1 MFDELC
7 SEAET
12 DEEMPDQNPPTSSS
26 DAGHQQS
33 ADGSVDVPTEVTS
46 GGTLADNARLEH
58 QPSATI
64 SNSCIDVSTS
74 GHNPVVDGSAENVT
88 EKRKPLGKEVFP

>member
-1 MFDELC
+1 
-7 SEAET
+7 
-12 DEEMPDQNPPTSSS
+12 MPDQNPPTSSS

-33 ADGSVDVPTEVTS
+33 TDGSIDVPTEVTS

-58 QPSATI
+58 PTI